1 MKLVLTQPWVVHL
14 GWTLLH
20 FLWQGTL
27 IAIVFAVARAL
38 LSRALTAH
46 ARYCMACATLGAMTA
61 APVLTYIALARFRA
75 ETAAPVW
82 QMFPAVVLADAWQR
96 ALPWLVMAWLGGV
109 VVFSARLI
117 GGWRLASRIRS
128 AAVRPAPAEW
138 QQKLEGLIRRMG
150 AWQPVR
156 LLISSLVEVPTVVG
170 WLRPVILMPVGAL
183 TGLPAEHVSA
193 LLAHEL
199 AHVRRHDYLA
209 NILQSV
215 VEAVLFY
222 HPAVWWVSEQIR
234 AERELCCDDLAVALC
249 GGDVL
254 TYARALADVESFR
267 PAHAGTVL
275 AANGGS
281 LASRIRRLIGQPL
294 SASQSLPGPGAVVSL
309 ALLWL
314 AGIGAVA
321 MHGSTMTGSIVTG
334 STVTVPTAPPPPT
347 LVLPTPAVP
356 FIAPPPK
363 LPVLSAFLFDPFFEP
378 PQAPPA
384 AAPASASL
392 SGRAINSVT
401 GAGVA
406 GAEVSAW
413 INDRGHAPE
422 TITDDTGAFRFAGI
436 PDGAYAVMAM
446 KDGFFPAQSSFES
459 PVRVFGDTRF
469 DLKMTPNATMRGR
482 VLDPQGK
489 PAAGVSVKFGP
500 PSVPVSVTDGKGE
513 FVFEDVPSIGAFT
526 LSATPNPQPDA
537 KDAVNEAQERIV
549 TTYYPSV
556 VDSTQA
562 APINV
567 SGVDLSGYE
576 IRLRT
581 APARGIR
588 GVVID
593 VDGKPAPHTVVSVF
607 KPAVGLVSG
616 HGGGSRNGAVVSG
629 VSPPEV
635 AAAEPVES
643 GDDGTFAFPP
653 VIEGNWRVRA
663 VLGREGFNPRS
674 GGADV
679 TVSSSDIDNLEIRLT
694 QQFEVE
700 VEADWGNPPPATAP
714 PTQVMLVSLDGATGA
729 PDLEESRQPQRFKIS
744 VGRHFIGPGSSPPGY
759 YAAAAM
765 LGNRDVLG
773 QVVELSGPATLKIIY
788 KTDGGSV
795 RGTVENGA
803 GATVMLMADATP
815 FARLGL
821 TARCDGDGGFTIRD
835 VPPGEYT
842 VVAGQGF
849 LFGFNPEMEKQLKT
863 NGKRVHVDAQAA
875 TSVDLHL

>member
-1 MKLVLTQPWVVHL
+1 MNLVLTQPWVVRL

-27 IAIVFAVARAL
+27 IAIVFAAARAF

-46 ARYCMACATLGAMTA
+46 ARYCLACATLGSMTA
-61 APVLTYIALARFRA
+61 APVLTYLALARFRV
-75 ETAAPVW
+75 ETAAVPAW
-82 QMFPAVVLADAWQR
+82 QIIGADAWQR

-138 QQKLEGLIRRMG
+138 QQTLEELVRRMG
-150 AWQPVR
+150 AWRPVR

-183 TGLPAEHVSA
+183 TGLPGEHVAA

-199 AHVRRHDYLA
+199 AHIRRHDYLA

-215 VEAVLFY
+215 AEAVLFY
-222 HPAVWWVSEQIR
+222 HPAVWWVSDQIR
-234 AERELCCDDLAVALC
+234 AERELCCDDLAVAVC

-281 LASRIRRLIGQPL
+281 LVSRIRRLIGQAP
-294 SASQSLPGPGAVVSL
+294 SASQSLPGPGAVLSL

-314 AGIGAVA
+314 AGIGAVT
-321 MHGSTMTGSIVTG
+321 MHGSTFE
-334 STVTVPTAPPPPT
+334 PAAQPPPPPPNAI
-347 LVLPTPAVP
+347 VVPTPAVP

-363 LPVLSAFLFDPFFEP
+363 LPMLSALLFDPFFEP
-378 PQAPPA
+378 PQGPPQAPAPA
-384 AAPASASL
+384 ASASL
-392 SGRAINSVT
+392 SGRVINSVT

-422 TITDDTGAFRFAGI
+422 TMTDDTGAFRFSGI
-436 PDGAYAVMAM
+436 PDGSYSVMAM
-446 KDGFFPAQSSFES
+446 KDGFFPAQSSFAS
-459 PVRVFGDTRF
+459 PVRVSGDTRF

-500 PSVPVSVTDGKGE
+500 PSVPVSVTDEKGE
-513 FVFEDVPSIGAFT
+513 FVFEDVPPIGAFT
-526 LSATPNPQPDA
+526 LSATPNSQPDA
-537 KDAVNEAQERIV
+537 KDEERIV

-567 SGVDLSGYE
+567 HGEDLFGYE

-581 APARGIR
+581 APARRIR
-588 GVVID
+588 GAVID
-593 VDGKPAPHTVVSVF
+593 VDGKPAPHAEVSVF
-607 KPAVGLVSG
+607 KLAPETVSG
-616 HGGGSRNGAVVSG
+616 RAGGVRNGSVFDVL
-629 VSPPEV
+629 SPKEV

-653 VIEGNWRVRA
+653 VIEGDWRVRA

-679 TVSSSDIDNLEIRLT
+679 IVSSSDIDNIEIRLT
-694 QQFEVE
+694 QPFEVQ
-700 VEADWGNPPPATAP
+700 VTADWGDPPPATPP
-714 PTQVMLVSLDGATGA
+714 PTQVTLSSLEGV
-729 PDLEESRQPQRFKIS
+729 PDLEESGPPQRFKIS
-744 VGRHFIGPGSSPPGY
+744 AGRHFVGPGSSPAGY

-795 RGTVENGA
+795 RGTVEHGA
-803 GATVMLMADATP
+803 GARVVLMADATA
-815 FARLGL
+815 FGRLGF
-821 TARCDGDGGFTIRD
+821 TARCDADGGFVIRD

-849 LFGFNPEMEKQLKT
+849 LFGLGPEMGKQLET

-875 TSVDLHL
+875 TSVDLQLALP

>member
-1 MKLVLTQPWVVHL
+1 MTLALTQPWVVRL

-46 ARYCMACATLGAMTA
+46 GRYRMACATLGGMTA
-61 APVLTYIALARFRA
+61 APVLTYLALARFRV
-75 ETAAPVW
+75 ETAVPAG
-82 QMFPAVVLADAWQR
+82 QMIAAMVLANAWQR

-109 VVFSARLI
+109 IVFSARLI

-128 AAVRPAPAEW
+128 VAVRPAPAEW
-138 QQKLEGLIRRMG
+138 QERLETLIRRMG

-170 WLRPVILMPVGAL
+170 WLHPVILMPVGAL
-183 TGLPAEHVSA
+183 AGLPAEHVSA

-199 AHVRRHDYLA
+199 AHIRRRDYLA

-222 HPAVWWVSEQIR
+222 HPAVWWVSDQIR
-234 AERELCCDDLAVALC
+234 AERELCCDDLAVAAC

-254 TYARALADVESFR
+254 TYARALADMESFR

-275 AANGGS
+275 GANGGS
-281 LASRIRRLIGQPL
+281 LASRVRRLIGQPP
-294 SASQSLPGPGAVVSL
+294 SPSQSLPGPGAAVSL

-314 AGIGAVA
+314 AGIGAVT
-321 MHGSTMTGSIVTG
+321 MHGSTVTI
-334 STVTVPTAPPPPT
+334 STAPPPPPA
-347 LVLPTPAVP
+347 LALPTPAVP

-363 LPVLSAFLFDPFFEP
+363 LPMLSALLFDPFFEP
-378 PQAPPA
+378 PQAPA
-384 AAPASASL
+384 AAASASL
-392 SGRAINSVT
+392 SGRVTNSVT

-422 TITDDTGAFRFAGI
+422 TVTDDTGAFRFSGI
-436 PDGAYAVMAM
+436 PDGSYAVMAM

-469 DLKMTPNATMRGR
+469 DLKMAPNATMRGR

-500 PSVPVSVTDGKGE
+500 PSVPVSVTDEKGE
-513 FVFEDVPSIGAFT
+513 FVFEDVPPIGAFT
-526 LSATPNPQPDA
+526 LSATPSPQPDA
-537 KDAVNEAQERIV
+537 KEEERIV
-549 TTYYPSV
+549 TTYYPSA

-567 SGVDLSGYE
+567 NGVDLSGYE

-581 APARGIR
+581 APARRIR

-593 VDGKPAPHTVVSVF
+593 VDGKPAPHAEVSVF
-607 KPAVGLVSG
+607 KLAPEMVSG
-616 HGGGSRNGAVVSG
+616 RAGGVRNGAVFDVL
-629 VSPPEV
+629 SPQEV

-653 VIEGNWRVRA
+653 VIEGDWRVRA

-674 GGADV
+674 GGVEV

-694 QQFEVE
+694 QPFEVQ
-700 VEADWGNPPPATAP
+700 VTADWGDPPPATPP
-714 PTQVMLVSLDGATGA
+714 PTQVTLSSLEGV
-729 PDLEESRQPQRFKIS
+729 PDLEESAPAQRFKIS
-744 VGRHFIGPGSSPPGY
+744 AGRHFVGPGSSPPGY

-788 KTDGGSV
+788 KTDGGIV
-795 RGTVENGA
+795 RGIVEHGA
-803 GATVMLMADATP
+803 GARVVLMADATP
-815 FARLGL
+815 FGRLGF
-821 TARCDGDGGFTIRD
+821 TARCDADGGFVIRD

-849 LFGFNPEMEKQLKT
+849 FFGLGPEMGKQLET

-875 TSVDLHL
+875 TSVDLQLTRP

>member
-1 MKLVLTQPWVVHL
+1 MKLALLTQPWVVRL

-27 IAIVFAVARAL
+27 IAIVFAVARAS
-38 LSRALTAH
+38 LSRSLTAH
-46 ARYCMACATLGAMTA
+46 ARYWMACTTLGVMTA
-61 APVLTYIALARFRA
+61 APLLTYPALVRLQVD
-75 ETAAPVW
+75 AAAPPVW
-82 QMFPAVVLADAWQR
+82 QMFPAMVLADACQR

-109 VVFSARLI
+109 IVFSARLA

-128 AAVRPAPAEW
+128 AAVRPAPLEW
-138 QQKLEGLIRRMG
+138 QERLEGLIQRMG

-209 NILQSV
+209 NLLQSV
-215 VEAVLFY
+215 IEAVLFY
-222 HPAVWWVSEQIR
+222 HPAVWWVSDQIR
-234 AERELCCDDLAVALC
+234 AERELCCDDLAVAVC

-254 TYARALADVESFR
+254 AYARALADVESFR
-267 PAHAGTVL
+267 PAGAGAVL

-281 LASRIRRLIGQPL
+281 LANRIRRLIGQAPP
-294 SASQSLPGPGAVVSL
+294 ASQSLPGPGAVVSL

-314 AGIGAVA
+314 AGIGAVT
-321 MHGSTMTGSIVTG
+321 MHGSTVTL
-334 STVTVPTAPPPPT
+334 PLPAPPGLAVPSPA
-347 LVLPTPAVP
+347 VPSPAVPSSAVP
-356 FIAPPPK
+356 FIAQPPR
-363 LPVLSAFLFDPFFEP
+363 LPVLSVLLFDPFFEP
-378 PQAPPA
+378 PQTVAPA
-384 AAPASASL
+384 QASASIF
-392 SGRAINSVT
+392 GRVINSVT
-401 GAGVA
+401 GAGIA
-406 GAEVSAW
+406 GVEVSAW
-413 INDRGHAPE
+413 ISDRGHAPA
-422 TITDDTGAFRFAGI
+422 TVTDDSGAFRIGGI
-436 PDGAYAVMAM
+436 PDGPYSVMAM
-446 KDGFFPAQSSFES
+446 KDGFFPAQSSFDS
-459 PVRVFGDTRF
+459 PVRVFGDTRL
-469 DLKMTPNATMRGR
+469 DLKMTPNATVRGR
-482 VLDPQGK
+482 VLDPEGK
-489 PAAGVSVKFGP
+489 PAPGVSVKFGP
-500 PSVPVSVTDGKGE
+500 PSVPVSVTDEKGE
-513 FVFEDVPSIGAFT
+513 FLFEDVPPIGDFT
-526 LSATPNPQPDA
+526 LSATPKPQADR
-537 KDAVNEAQERIV
+537 KDEERIV

-562 APINV
+562 TPIKV
-567 SGVDLSGYE
+567 QGVDLSGYE

-581 APARGIR
+581 APAHGIR

-593 VDGKPAPHTVVSVF
+593 VDGKPAPHAVVSVF
-607 KPAVGLVSG
+607 KASPGLVSG
-616 HGGGSRNGAVVSG
+616 RGGGSRNGAVVTG

-653 VIEGNWRVRA
+653 VIEGDWRVRA

-679 TVSSSDIDNLEIRLT
+679 RVSSDIDNLEIRLT
-694 QQFEVE
+694 QQFEVA
-700 VEADWGNPPPATAP
+700 VEADWGDPPPATP
-714 PTQVMLVSLDGATGA
+714 SPTQVMLMSLDGATGV
-729 PDLEESRQPQRFKIS
+729 PDIEESRQPQRFKIS
-744 VGRHFIGPGSSPPGY
+744 AGRHFVGPGSSPPGY

-795 RGTVENGA
+795 RGTVEHGS
-803 GATVMLMADATP
+803 GATVALMADATP
-815 FARLGL
+815 FARLGF
-821 TARCDGDGGFTIRD
+821 TARCDADGGFIIRD

-842 VVAGQGF
+842 VVAGQGL
-849 LFGFNPEMEKQLKT
+849 LFGFSPEMEKHLKT
-863 NGKRVHVDAQAA
+863 SGKRVHVDAQAA
-875 TSVDLHL
+875 TSVDLQLNQP